1 MYISDIANDSLIDEV
16 RRRINAISV
25 DYIIAIEEISLLVT
39 AIKEKSEAIK
49 EIKAEMEAEKN
60 ITIDEE

>member
-1 MYISDIANDSLIDEV
+1 MIKDAETDN
-16 RRRINAISV
+16 
-25 DYIIAIEEISLLVT
+25 EEISLLIS